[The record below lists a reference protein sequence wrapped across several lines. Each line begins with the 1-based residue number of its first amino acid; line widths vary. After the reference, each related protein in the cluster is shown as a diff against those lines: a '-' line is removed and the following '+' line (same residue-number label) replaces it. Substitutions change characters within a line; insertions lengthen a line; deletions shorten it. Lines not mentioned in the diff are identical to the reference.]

1 VLTLYAAT
9 SNAGKL
15 REFQAAARQAP
26 IPLQA
31 EPLPGFAGLPRCPE
45 DGASF
50 AENAQ
55 KKALHYSS
63 LVTGLVFA
71 DDSGLRVDAL
81 GGAPGVLSARYS
93 GAMAEDVASEDAASM
108 DAGNNQKLLREL
120 AALPAADRRARFV
133 CVITLACAGRL
144 LGTFEGQV
152 EGLIADAPRG
162 RGGFGYDPLFLL
174 PELGRTFGE
183 LAPEEKLRCSHRGN
197 AFRAM
202 VEWLVV
208 QKQI

>member
-1 VLTLYAAT
+1 MLVLYAAT

-26 IPLQA
+26 IPLQV
-31 EPLPGFAGLPRCPE
+31 ETLPGFAGLPRCAE

-50 AENAQ
+50 VENAR
-55 KKALHYSS
+55 KKALHYSRS
-63 LVTGLVFA
+63 AAGLVFA
-71 DDSGLRVDAL
+71 DDSGLEVDAL

-93 GAMAEDVASEDAASM
+93 SSAPQDASIDARNS
-108 DAGNNQKLLREL
+108 QKLLREL

-133 CVITLACAGRL
+133 CGIALVRAGRL
-144 LGTFEGQV
+144 LGTFEGKV
-152 EGLIADAPRG
+152 EGIIADAPRG

-208 QKQI
+208 QKQL

>member
-1 VLTLYAAT
+1 MLTLYAAT

-15 REFQAAARQAP
+15 REFLAAARQAP
-26 IPLQA
+26 IPLQV
-31 EPLPGFAGLPRCPE
+31 ETLPGFAGLPRCAE

-50 AENAQ
+50 VENAQ

-63 LVTGLVFA
+63 LVAELVFA
-71 DDSGLRVDAL
+71 DDSGLEVDAL
-81 GGAPGVLSARYS
+81 GGSPGVLSARYS
-93 GAMAEDVASEDAASM
+93 GSMAEDAASM
-108 DAGNNQKLLREL
+108 DARNNQKLLLEL
-120 AALPAADRRARFV
+120 AALPGADRRARFV
-133 CVITLACAGRL
+133 CVIALARAGRL
-144 LGTFEGQV
+144 LCTFEGQV
-152 EGLIADAPRG
+152 EGIIADAPRG
-162 RGGFGYDPLFLL
+162 RGGFGYDPLFLQ